1 MTRVAILI
9 PSHIRYNG
17 QISLLDNCITSLLGQ
32 TLKPKSIYI
41 SISFENNTYKTDFE
55 RILQKYGSI
64 NETYIH
70 FEISKEK
77 KHQMEHL
84 HTISSY
90 VNDYDIL
97 MFCDDDDTY
106 HTERVARFVRAFSAG
121 KGFENFGGVR
131 EYTELINDYQSG
143 SKTPEYWCYGIV
155 PSLIRDFF
163 YFFKGKHYT
172 LLQHKFGDMYFKQY
186 LCKNSKYNAWVG
198 IIDAKFGFPLYNYNI
213 NNPHSICGKI
223 ELGKKL
229 GIINFYDN
237 LLLKTILCKS
247 DSDFDNIINAY
258 KDIYNINKN
267 TIDSMKTTYDVCKL
281 LYK

>member
-9 PSHIRYNG
+9 PSHVRYKG
-17 QISLLDNCITSLLGQ
+17 QIPLLDNCISSLLEQ
-32 TLKPKSIYI
+32 TLKPNNIYI
-41 SISFENNTYKTDFE
+41 SISFENGTYKTDFE

-64 NETYIH
+64 QTPYIH

-84 HTISSY
+84 HNISSY
-90 VNDYDIL
+90 INDYDIL

-106 HTERVARFVRAFSAG
+106 HHERVARFVRAFNAG

-131 EYTELINDYQSG
+131 EYTSINDYQLS
-143 SKTPEYWCYGIV
+143 SETPEYWCYGIV
-155 PSLIRDFF
+155 PTLIRDFF
-163 YFFKGKHYT
+163 NFFNGKHYT

-198 IIDAKFGFPLYNYNI
+198 IVDAKIGFPLYNYNI

-223 ELGKKL
+223 ELDKRL

-237 LLLKTILCKS
+237 LLLKTIVCKS
-247 DSDFDNIINAY
+247 DSNFDDIINAY

-267 TIDSMKTTYDVCKL
+267 TIDSMKTVYDVCKL